1 MKKILIILPLLIAC
15 KSTKN
20 ADCDAYGS
28 TTKDTIPEYFEILM
42 TTNDTLHL
50 AEEHVHLD
58 EEQLCE
64 WMDAYDYVINDTVR
78 IKLPNAAYK
87 FKNK

>member
-1 MKKILIILPLLIAC
+1 MKKLLIILPLLIAC

-50 AEEHVHLD
+50 D

>member
-1 MKKILIILPLLIAC
+1 MKKLLIILPLLIAC
-15 KSTKN
+15 K
-20 ADCDAYGS
+20 
-28 TTKDTIPEYFEILM
+28 YFEILM

>member
-1 MKKILIILPLLIAC
+1 MKKLLIILPLLIAC

>member
-1 MKKILIILPLLIAC
+1 MKKLLIILPLLIAC

-28 TTKDTIPEYFEILM
+28 TTKDTIPKYFEILM

>member
-28 TTKDTIPEYFEILM
+28 ITKDTIPEYFEIISIR
-42 TTNDTLHL
+42 NDTLHL
-50 AEEHVHLD
+50 AEEHVHLN
-58 EEQLCE
+58 EERLCE
-64 WMDAYDYVINDTVR
+64 WSPAHDYVIIDTFR

>member
-1 MKKILIILPLLIAC
+1 MKKLLIILPVLIAC